1 MNFFSEI
8 FETDDKNI
16 NYIKIASSVLE
27 KVKIKNKNYIFVSQK
42 TIEMLCEKAFYEI
55 SHFLRSSH
63 LKKLNNIL
71 KDKHASD
78 NDKYVATTLLKN
90 ANISAGG
97 ILPMCQD
104 TGTAIVIGKKG
115 NQILTNG
122 KDAESLSKGVYKCY
136 KKK

>member
-1 MNFFSEI
+1 MDFFSEI
-8 FETDDKNI
+8 FETDDENI
-16 NYIKIASSVLE
+16 SYIKIANATIE
-27 KVKIKNKNYIFVSQK
+27 KVKIKNKTYSFVSQK

-71 KDKHASD
+71 KDKNASD

-122 KDAESLSKGVYKCY
+122 T
-136 KKK
+136 